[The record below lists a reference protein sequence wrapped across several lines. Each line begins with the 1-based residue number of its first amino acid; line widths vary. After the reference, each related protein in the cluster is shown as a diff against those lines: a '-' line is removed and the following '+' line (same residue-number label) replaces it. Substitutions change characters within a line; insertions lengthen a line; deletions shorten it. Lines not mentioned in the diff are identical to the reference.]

1 MPPDLDTRLARIEAD
16 LALRQLVARYCFFI
30 DDRDL
35 DGVATLFTPDAVV
48 RSGDGVM
55 NARGRDA
62 LIAQYRDRFRALGPG
77 AHYMHDVA
85 IWLDSPG
92 TDRLPDTARLK
103 VSGHA
108 ELWRNG
114 QMMVVGLRYDDTC
127 RLTAEGW
134 RFAERV
140 IQYLYYCPVQDYPG
154 ILGRTERNLAYATP
168 SAADVPENTAT
179 WKAYHAGT

>member
-1 MPPDLDTRLARIEAD
+1 MTDTLEHRIARIEAD

-35 DGVATLFTPDAVV
+35 DGVATLFTADAVV

-85 IWLDSPG
+85 IWLDSP
-92 TDRLPDTARLK
+92 DTARLK

-127 RLTAEGW
+127 RLTDEGW

-140 IQYLYYCPVQDYPG
+140 IQYLYYCPVADYPG
-154 ILGRTERNLAYATP
+154 ILGRPDRNLAYATP
-168 SAADVPENTAT
+168 SVADIPEGTAT
-179 WKAYHAGT
+179 WKAYHGTA